1 VDGLAVEA
9 ELGATVLGRA
19 YRSRENGRTTRVLV
33 LDREDYAWLLRTRY
47 RESRVNVGV
56 PGVRKLGTATAGA
69 RSWVSSE
76 LEAQT
81 LGEGPVEPVVALE
94 AVKRACRVVAAAHEQ
109 GRFHG
114 LITVHDIE
122 ASGEV
127 SGFGLAEVARRLAA
141 DLYEAH
147 VARAPSDVAPEV
159 RKADRTPATA
169 STDVYGL
176 GRALA
181 NALGSA
187 LQGDLAAI
195 VARATSEAPEERHRD
210 AKELLAALGR
220 VTLAP
225 AAVPLEPFEKGVLGS
240 TKLVPTHEFGFDD
253 DSAIIRPARSEPAP
267 PPPPAPPAPAKAPPP
282 KAAPPKPTPATVAAH
297 DAVADVLKHIESL
310 DKDDED
316 GERVGSITGHLVIP
330 KGIVSDAEIDSGDIL
345 GDDFESLEDVRA
357 SKKRDGKSGRKKK
370 PFKQSDAELA
380 ALGDL
385 NALPPLD
392 DLVSDVSP
400 LASGPNAAMP
410 SGLEGGNVKA
420 AFDDPNASGPYS
432 PNPFGDPL
440 AAPPPPPPPPQ
451 RPKKNTASSKTKATG
466 WASDD
471 TFGALPGKAPDIAG
485 FDPFGA
491 PPQADPF
498 GAPPQA
504 DPFAPAEGFGAPPS
518 FGAPDPFGAPQ
529 ADPFSSPDPFG
540 APPAFGAPQPDP
552 FGAPPAF
559 GAPGFDPFS
568 APQPDPFSAPQ
579 QDPFGAPQ
587 ADPFGAP
594 PAYGAPEADPF
605 GAPPAFGSPGPDPF
619 GAPPA
624 FGAPGADPFGAPP
637 AFGAPGPD
645 PFGAPPAFG
654 APESDPFGAPPA
666 FGAPGPDPFGA
677 PPAFG
682 APGPD
687 PFGAPPA
694 FGSPQP
700 DPFGAPPPGFG
711 APDPFAAPGGGFG
724 APELDPF
731 ASPAEPFAPGGD
743 PFGAAPGGFDPFGAP
758 APATPSGDVPF
769 DPYGKTLGPGQGLA
783 KAAQDESF
791 DPFSEPAPAGGFDP
805 FGAPQAPRGPSMDPF
820 DSVPL
825 AGRPPTPRG
834 QPRPGMPPQ
843 QDALL
848 PPISSERQAF
858 VGSKDADPFS
868 GDEPELDAPAPPP
881 AGAKK
886 TRVMP
891 GAGGGNCGLTIMGLV
906 GKKKDRAADIV
917 ARIRGIPKAEAVDI
931 VKGNIAKV
939 LENVSRADAEK
950 AAALFQAEGL
960 QAKITEKK

>member
-1 VDGLAVEA
+1 
-9 ELGATVLGRA
+9 
-19 YRSRENGRTTRVLV
+19 
-33 LDREDYAWLLRTRY
+33 
-47 RESRVNVGV
+47 
-56 PGVRKLGTATAGA
+56 
-69 RSWVSSE
+69 
-76 LEAQT
+76 
-81 LGEGPVEPVVALE
+81 
-94 AVKRACRVVAAAHEQ
+94 
-109 GRFHG
+109 
-114 LITVHDIE
+114 
-122 ASGEV
+122 
-127 SGFGLAEVARRLAA
+127 
-141 DLYEAH
+141 
-147 VARAPSDVAPEV
+147 
-159 RKADRTPATA
+159 
-169 STDVYGL
+169 
-176 GRALA
+176 
-181 NALGSA
+181 
-187 LQGDLAAI
+187 
-195 VARATSEAPEERHRD
+195 
-210 AKELLAALGR
+210 
-220 VTLAP
+220 
-225 AAVPLEPFEKGVLGS
+225 
-240 TKLVPTHEFGFDD
+240 
-253 DSAIIRPARSEPAP
+253 
-267 PPPPAPPAPAKAPPP
+267 
-282 KAAPPKPTPATVAAH
+282 H

-310 DKDDED
+310 DKDADD
-316 GERVGSITGHLVIP
+316 GERVGSITGHIVIP
-330 KGIVSDAEIDSGDIL
+330 KSIVSDAEIDSGDIL

-370 PFKQSDAELA
+370 SLKQSDAELA

-385 NALPPLD
+385 DALPPLD

-400 LASGPNAAMP
+400 LASGPSPAMP

-440 AAPPPPPPPPQ
+440 AAPLPPPPPPP
-451 RPKKNTASSKTKATG
+451 RPNPKKNTASTKTRATG

-471 TFGALPGKAPDIAG
+471 TFGALPGKAPDLAG

-498 GAPPQA
+498 AP
-504 DPFAPAEGFGAPPS
+504 GVPPG
-518 FGAPDPFGAPQ
+518 FGAPDPFGAPG
-529 ADPFSSPDPFG
+529 ADPFGSPQPDPFGAPPAFGAPGLDPFG

-552 FGAPPAF
+552 FGAP
-559 GAPGFDPFS
+559 
-568 APQPDPFSAPQ
+568 
-579 QDPFGAPQ
+579 Q
-587 ADPFGAP
+587 A
-594 PAYGAPEADPF
+594 
-605 GAPPAFGSPGPDPF
+605 DPF

-624 FGAPGADPFGAPP
+624 FGAPQPDPFGAPQADPFGAPP

-654 APESDPFGAPPA
+654 DPQPDPFGAPQADPFGAPPAFGAPGPDPFGAPPAFGDPQADPFGAPPA

-694 FGSPQP
+694 FGAPQ
-700 DPFGAPPPGFG
+700 PFGAPQGFG
-711 APDPFAAPGGGFG
+711 APDPFAPPGGGFG
-724 APELDPF
+724 EPQLDPF

-743 PFGAAPGGFDPFGAP
+743 PFGAAPGGLDPFGAP
-758 APATPSGDVPF
+758 PATPQGEVPF

-791 DPFSEPAPAGGFDP
+791 DPFSEPAPAAGFDP
-805 FGAPQAPRGPSMDPF
+805 FGAPPAPRGPSMDPF
-820 DSVPL
+820 DSAPL

-843 QDALL
+843 QERLL

-858 VGSKDADPFS
+858 IGSKDVDPFS
-868 GDEPELDAPAPPP
+868 GDEPELEAPAPPP
-881 AGAKK
+881 PAGPKK

-891 GAGGGNCGLTIMGLV
+891 GAGGGTCGLTIMGLV

-917 ARIRGIPKAEAVDI
+917 AKIRGIPKAEAVDI

-960 QAKITEKK
+960 QVKITEKK